1 MMNRR
6 QTCQM
11 NQGWKAFIISLLGAG
26 SLLIP
31 ALAPAQVTTT
41 KEGFLFRKKFSEG
54 DAWVYHVETKV
65 TMGEGRRAPKGGS
78 NSLSTLT
85 VKGLQGKSA
94 ILELSDAPVKKNERP
109 TTAFT
114 LKVDEL
120 GRIEGSPVGGGVVG
134 FALPE
139 KPVKVGDKF
148 NIRLESGAG
157 NKDIIQHTVKFVGFT
172 TLSKQ
177 KVARWDVITA
187 GKGSSVL
194 TGTGAVYLN
203 ITDGSLYQSQMN
215 LTAIVQR
222 NGQPVRVVMATTITL
237 K

>member
-1 MMNRR
+1 MK
-6 QTCQM
+6 
-11 NQGWKAFIISLLGAG
+11 QGCKILLANLMGAG

-31 ALAPAQVTTT
+31 ALSPAQVTTT
-41 KEGFLFRKKFSEG
+41 KEGFLFRKKFIEG
-54 DAWVYHVETKV
+54 DKWVYRVETKV
-65 TMGEGRRAPKGGS
+65 TMGVGRRAPQGGS
-78 NSLSTLT
+78 NSVSTLT

-109 TTAFT
+109 TNAFT

-157 NKDIIQHTVKFVGFT
+157 NKDIIQHTVKFIGFT
-172 TLSKQ
+172 TLGKQ
-177 KVARWDVITA
+177 KLARWDVITA

-194 TGTGAVYLN
+194 TGTGQVYLD
-203 ITDGSLYQSQMN
+203 IKDGSIYQSQMN
-215 LTAIVQR
+215 LTAVVQQ
-222 NGQPVRVVMATTITL
+222 NGQPARVVMATTITL